1 MKKILG
7 IIAVAVLVLR
17 TSVAG
22 ADVNANVDKVG
33 DMAKAVV
40 SYEIATSEGDEL
52 VLTVDYDSK
61 RPTPEI
67 ENMDISPITPISD
80 GTKTFKIL
88 TKEGVP
94 IEIEYSY
101 SGGKRTGMKIST
113 APSNPSSDAEYSQIL
128 SVQSKGAH
136 VVNFTFIWQGTE
148 LKEVRIEPQVNPF
161 DTSS

>member
-61 RPTPEI
+61 RPTPE
-67 ENMDISPITPISD
+67 MT
-80 GTKTFKIL
+80 IL
-88 TKEGVP
+88 PDKNE
-94 IEIEYSY
+94 
-101 SGGKRTGMKIST
+101 
-113 APSNPSSDAEYSQIL
+113 
-128 SVQSKGAH
+128 
-136 VVNFTFIWQGTE
+136 
-148 LKEVRIEPQVNPF
+148 
-161 DTSS
+161 